1 MKITYKSDYAL
12 KAVLDLALCYEGREP
27 VSIHDTAKRIDAPV
41 KFLEQIFSGLKA
53 HGVIESRRGSNGG
66 YLLAKPPEKITIGD
80 IIAAAQGPIVPVRC
94 LAEDEAQAKDCE
106 ILSSCITRHV
116 WKETQKLLVDYY
128 DSVSIAD
135 LCSIARKQG
144 VSRDLDHKYMY
155 LI

>member
-1 MKITYKSDYAL
+1 MRITTTSRYGVRALFDVAYHGGGQPTQIKDIARRQKISQRY
-12 KAVLDLALCYEGREP
+12 
-27 VSIHDTAKRIDAPV
+27 
-41 KFLEQIFSGLKA
+41 LEQIFNKLLKA
-53 HGVIESRRGSNGG
+53 GLLKSRRGPRGG
-66 YLLAKPPEKITIGD
+66 YMLAREPSQISIGD
-80 IIAAAQGPIVPVRC
+80 IITAAQGPIVPVRC
-94 LAEDEAQAKDCE
+94 LAEEQGDGKDCE

-155 LI
+155 FI